1 MKKKYQIDWV
11 QFICALITVAA
22 LVGAIV
28 AMFVFPRQPW
38 PVTFPLLCVAA
49 LAGCVVDA
57 RLEDHWLQGLW
68 RDREGRK

>member
-1 MKKKYQIDWV
+1 MKKYQIDWV
-11 QFICALITVAA
+11 QFICALITVVS

-57 RLEDHWLQGLW
+57 RLEDHWLRGIW

>member
-1 MKKKYQIDWV
+1 MKKYQIDWV